1 MEVEKTKREMA
12 EAAFLRGEAAFRKG
26 RYQDTVTELTRCL
39 TMEKSNEYQYIEIE
53 SYNMLGM
60 LFYFSGYETIALDHY
75 LSAYETAKK
84 CENTEGQVSSLLNI
98 GLLYQGGKEY
108 DKALLYYKEA
118 KQNAESDLRNPD
130 MLLTLYADI
139 QIAQLYC
146 KQGQYEAALR
156 LNRDIEQYYSA
167 VAVGEF
173 ILSKCLLEIYL
184 QKYQDNEKKVNELL
198 GMIIRYLAQDEYFM
212 EQIDFYMDLSEY
224 LLEIGWKQECR
235 KMLDILQEK
244 LRPTE
249 FIKLRLQLERM
260 EVDYKR
266 TYGEKEEY
274 VESCK
279 YFMILYAEYEQ
290 VLKTFRRQN
299 LENVESLQKLEA
311 RKREMEKR
319 SKCDLATGLLNKKAF
334 QYEVEKH
341 LTERG
346 GYVMD
351 AMVFMDI
358 DNFKL
363 VNDSFGHLLGD
374 EVIKVLADLIQKEFA
389 QDCICG
395 RFGGDEFIIFIK
407 EIKDMSK
414 VEEKIENFR
423 ETFGNLG
430 FGKTNEVHVTL
441 SIGVSYNKSMKA
453 SFQAMVS
460 CADEALEKA
469 KEYGKNRVTFYEIK
483 RGIYKYV

>member
-12 EAAFLRGEAAFRKG
+12 EAAFLRGEAAFCKG

-39 TMEKSNEYQYIEIE
+39 TMEKSNEYQYIETE

-84 CENTEGQVSSLLNI
+84 YKSTEGQVSSLLNI
-98 GLLYQGGKEY
+98 GLLYQGGREY

-118 KQNAESDLRNPD
+118 KKTAENDLRNPN
-130 MLLTLYADI
+130 MLLTLYAEI

-146 KQGQYEAALR
+146 RQGQYEAAAQI
-156 LNRDIEQYYSA
+156 NREIEQYYSA
-167 VAVGEF
+167 AAAGQF

-184 QKYQDNEKKVNELL
+184 EEYRGNKKKVNELL
-198 GMIIRYLAQDEYFM
+198 GILIRYMAQDEYFM
-212 EQIDFYMDLSEY
+212 EQIDFYMELCEY
-224 LLEIGWKQECR
+224 LLEIGRKQECR

-249 FIKLRLQLERM
+249 FLKLRLLLEKM
-260 EVDYKR
+260 EVDYKKA
-266 TYGEKEEY
+266 YSEKEEY
-274 VESCK
+274 LEACK

-290 VLKTFRRQN
+290 ILKTFRRQN
-299 LENVESLQKLEA
+299 LENVESLQKLEVH
-311 RKREMEKR
+311 KREMEKR

-334 QYEVEKH
+334 QYEVEQY

-346 GYVMD
+346 GHVMD
-351 AMVFMDI
+351 AMAFVDI
-358 DNFKL
+358 DDFKL

-374 EVIKVLADLIQKEFA
+374 EVIRAISDLIQTEFA
-389 QDCICG
+389 EDCICG
-395 RFGGDEFIIFIK
+395 RFGGDEFLIFIK
-407 EIKDMSK
+407 EIKDMSEI
-414 VEEKIENFR
+414 EEKIENFR
-423 ETFGNLG
+423 IAFGNLG
-430 FGKTNEVHVTL
+430 FGKTGDVHLTL

-453 SFQAMVS
+453 SYQAMVA

-483 RGIYKYV
+483 RGIYNYG

>member
-12 EAAFLRGEAAFRKG
+12 EAAFLRGEAAFCKG

-39 TMEKSNEYQYIEIE
+39 TMEKSSEYQYIETE

-60 LFYFSGYETIALDHY
+60 LFYFSGYETIALEHY

-84 CENTEGQVSSLLNI
+84 YGSTEGQVSSLLNI

-118 KQNAESDLRNPD
+118 KKTAESDLRNPN

-146 KQGQYEAALR
+146 KQEQYEAAIQI
-156 LNRDIEQYYSA
+156 NREIEQYYSA
-167 VAVGEF
+167 AAAGEF
-173 ILSKCLLEIYL
+173 LLSKCLLEIYL
-184 QKYQDNEKKVNELL
+184 EEYQGNQKKVNELL
-198 GMIIRYLAQDEYFM
+198 GMLIRYLAQDGYFM
-212 EQIDFYMDLSEY
+212 EQIDFYMELCEY
-224 LLEIGWKQECR
+224 LLKIGRKQECR

-249 FIKLRLQLERM
+249 FLKLRLRLERM
-260 EVDYKR
+260 EVDYKKA
-266 TYGEKEEY
+266 YGEKEEY
-274 VESCK
+274 LEACK
-279 YFMILYAEYEQ
+279 YFMILYAEFEQ

-299 LENVESLQKLEA
+299 LENVESLQKLEV

-334 QYEVEKH
+334 QYEVEQY
-341 LTERG
+341 LIERG
-346 GYVMD
+346 GHVMD
-351 AMVFMDI
+351 AMAFVDI

-374 EVIKVLADLIQKEFA
+374 EVIKAMAELIQKEFSA
-389 QDCICG
+389 DCICG
-395 RFGGDEFIIFIK
+395 RFGGDEFLVFIK

-414 VEEKIENFR
+414 VEERIENFKAA
-423 ETFGNLG
+423 FGKLG
-430 FGKTNEVHVTL
+430 FGKTKDVHMTL
-441 SIGVSYNKSMKA
+441 SIGVSYNKSMKV
-453 SFQAMVS
+453 SYQAMVA

-483 RGIYKYV
+483 RGIYNYV